1 MIVHVDCEYKHFEY
15 LIVNLIVNIGLAS
28 LKILDTK

>member
-1 MIVHVDCEYKHFEY
+1 MIVHVECEYKHFDY
-15 LIVNLIVNIGLAS
+15 LIVNIGLAR